1 MLSLSKRGAS
11 PLIRVALAVALSSLA
26 GVAMADI
33 PQATLEN
40 AEALLKAGKADDSY
54 KLLESL
60 EVEGAGDLV
69 YDYLL
74 GTAALESNRP
84 SKATFVYERILA
96 VAPAYVGVRADMG
109 RAYFALGDFGRAKIE
124 FETVLS
130 FQNLPN
136 DLRAQVEQYAKAA
149 EARSQQ
155 KTTVFNGYLELGIGR
170 DSNVSSNTSLTS
182 VYLPKIAFSL
192 HPTEGNRPLDIQTA
206 DNYATLGLGGEVN
219 HQLNEKWGL
228 YAGADYRG
236 RNYDSYQTE
245 GGNWTLDGRTG
256 LNYAGGS
263 WLLRTGLT
271 AGEYHQLG
279 ANVRSSG
286 GANMDWRIALTS
298 GSQVSAGLSVV
309 QAKYVDSDKTIYDTQ
324 TNTVNFG
331 WLTSLGDG
339 TTILSLSAS
348 GGVELGIGARIEGN
362 KQFLGPRLFIQK
374 SFNNSLGAYL
384 SVGATASKYQFEGD
398 YYPFIREETLYDLAL
413 GLTWTVAKGVS
424 VRPQLSY
431 LRNNSNAE
439 LYSYDK
445 TDFSLNV
452 RYDF

>member
-1 MLSLSKRGAS
+1 
-11 PLIRVALAVALSSLA
+11 
-26 GVAMADI
+26 MAEI

-155 KTTVFNGYLELGIGR
+155 KATVFNGYVELGIGR
-170 DSNVSSNTSLTS
+170 DNNVSSTTSLTS
-182 VYLPKIAFSL
+182 VYSPAYNRDLPRDPLA
-192 HPTEGNRPLDIQTA
+192 RPVEVKTA
-206 DNYATLGLGGEVN
+206 DSYGTIGFGGEVN
-219 HQLNEKWGL
+219 HQISEKWGL
-228 YAGADYRG
+228 YAGVDARG
-236 RNYDSYQTE
+236 RGYNSYQTE
-245 GGNWTLDGRTG
+245 AGNWTLDGRTG
-256 LNYAGGS
+256 INYAGGA
-263 WLLRTGLT
+263 WLLRAGLT
-271 AGEYHQLG
+271 AGEYHQEW
-279 ANVRSSG
+279 ANYRSSG
-286 GANMDWRIALTS
+286 GLNLDWRIALTS
-298 GSQVSAGLSVV
+298 GSQISAGLSLV
-309 QAKYVDSDKTIYDTQ
+309 QAKYVPGSMTLYDTQ
-324 TNTVNFG
+324 TNTINVG

-339 TTILSLSAS
+339 STVFSVSAS
-348 GGVELGIGARIEGN
+348 GGAELAIGNRPEGN
-362 KQFLGPRLFIQK
+362 KQFFGPRFFVQK
-374 SFNNSLGAYL
+374 SFTNTLGAYITG
-384 SVGATASKYQFEGD
+384 GATLSKYQNINDLYDFS
-398 YYPFIREETLYDLAL
+398 REETLYDL
-413 GLTWTVAKGVS
+413 GFGMTWTLGKGLS
-424 VRPQLSY
+424 LRPQLSY
-431 LRNNSNAE
+431 IRNQSNAE
-439 LYSYDK
+439 FYSYDK
-445 TDFSLNV
+445 TDFSLNL